1 MRTNASLA
9 VSGQRP
15 IRARSVPEK
24 QKPKLVPK
32 VVPTERVL
40 EDGTQPSEAK
50 INDVKG
56 YFVEQDGVLFAGR
69 HLIVELWD
77 AKNLD
82 NLEIV
87 DAMMREAAEAA
98 GATLLDVKLH
108 HFGPNCGLSGV
119 ALLAESHISIH
130 TWPERGYAAIDVFM
144 CGACNPYKAIPA
156 MKRALQAGQ
165 VQIAEQKR
173 GIVT

>member
-1 MRTNASLA
+1 MRTNVSLA
-9 VSGQRP
+9 VSGQRSP
-15 IRARSVPEK
+15 KARSVPDK

-32 VVPTERVL
+32 VVPTEPTVSDMR
-40 EDGTQPSEAK
+40 PSEAK
-50 INDVKG
+50 VNDVKG
-56 YFVEQDGVLFAGR
+56 YFIEQDGLLFAGR

-87 DAMMREAAEAA
+87 DAMMREASEAA

-144 CGACNPYKAIPA
+144 CGACNPHDAVPA
-156 MKRALQAGQ
+156 MKRALQAGK
-165 VQIAEQKR
+165 VQISEHKR
-173 GIVT
+173 GIIT

>member
-1 MRTNASLA
+1 MNASLA

-15 IRARSVPEK
+15 TTARNVPDR

-32 VVPTERVL
+32 VVSKERVL
-40 EDGTQPSEAK
+40 EDGTRPSEAK

-56 YFVEQDGVLFAGR
+56 YFIEQDGLLFAGR

-82 NLEIV
+82 NIEIV

-108 HFGPNCGLSGV
+108 HFGPNCGLSGL

-144 CGACNPYKAIPA
+144 CGACNPHDAVPA

-165 VQIAEQKR
+165 VQISEHKR
-173 GIVT
+173 GIIT